1 MSLLR
6 DIAGLYG
13 DPGDDEDAR
22 AKFAAILTGHARHFL
37 QGGGTITLQ
46 DWLSLD
52 QAERA
57 AFAAAGKA
65 LQIEQA
71 IRIGTAA
78 QGDLAALRV
87 QAELDGGRSHD
98 DALLAAAVRAL
109 AAATKESRHGA

>member
-13 DPGDDEDAR
+13 EADDQDSR
-22 AKFAAILTGHARHFL
+22 AKLAAVLTGHARYFL
-37 QGGGTITLQ
+37 QAGGSISLQ

-57 AFAAAGKA
+57 AFSAAGRT

-78 QGDLAALRV
+78 QGDLAAMRV
-87 QAELDGGRSHD
+87 QAELDGGKAHD
-98 DALLAAAVRAL
+98 DSLLAAAVRAL
-109 AAATKESRHGA
+109 AAATNGGSHGA